1 MSLDLVEISP
11 NADPIVCKIMDY
23 GRFRFSQ
30 NKKRLGNK
38 KKQRKTQLKEIKF
51 RPTTDVGDYNVKL
64 KKIIAFLD
72 SGDKVK
78 VTIRFRGREV
88 VHQSVA
94 LDLVKKVEGDVQQH
108 ATVEFNPRLEGR
120 QMTMMLS
127 PIKKI

>member
-1 MSLDLVEISP
+1 
-11 NADPIVCKIMDY
+11 MDY